1 MKAKLYCKTGILSGK
16 AIDIADG
23 ATIGKNA
30 ENHLVVDAPIISG
43 RHARIHF
50 DKNENCYF
58 LEDLRS
64 RNGTKL
70 DGMPVTQKK
79 KLGKIH
85 VITFA
90 ENFDFIFQLIHDEA
104 PAARPAEKQK
114 TSAAIDRDAP
124 LPQESRSREKT
135 PLTPGLGRTLIDDAV
150 VPFPKVTK
158 IDEALPGQDLKRT
171 ISDREFTAMPSFS
184 EAGKSRAPAGLANQ
198 GPGGTMIGYSMISAP
213 DFQLEN
219 ESTAFLLEV
228 KIGGKEKQVFSLKE
242 GENLIGHSQ
251 ECAIRLEDSSLSPRH
266 AVMTVKGEKVMVRDL
281 ESKKHTV
288 VDKQRITS
296 EVEIRPEMKLQFGSI
311 EAQLIRKA

>member
-30 ENHLVVDAPIISG
+30 ENHLVVDAQIISG

-64 RNGTKL
+64 RNGTRL

-104 PAARPAEKQK
+104 PSARPAEKQK
-114 TSAAIDRDAP
+114 PPAVNDRSAP
-124 LPQESRSREKT
+124 LPNEPRSREKT
-135 PLTPGLGRTLIDDAV
+135 PLTPGLGRTLIDDAA

-171 ISDREFTAMPSFS
+171 ISDGEFTAMPSLS
-184 EAGKSRAPAGLANQ
+184 EAGERRAPAGLANQ
-198 GPGGTMIGYSMISAP
+198 GPGGTMLGYSAIAAP
-213 DFQLEN
+213 NFQLEN

-228 KIGGKEKQVFSLKE
+228 KGSGKEKQVFHLKE

-251 ECAIRLEDSSLSPRH
+251 ECAIRLDDSSLSPQH
-266 AVMTVKGEKVMVRDL
+266 AVLTIKGGKITLRDL
-281 ESKKHTV
+281 KSKKHTS

-311 EAQLIRKA
+311 KAQLIRKA